1 MTLDL
6 HCPQVLRMYHRAL
19 VHRREMVTGRK
30 QEAVCFGDR
39 TMWLW
44 LLCTTTLPAHPATC
58 PQQIVTH
65 MSVVS
70 LVILGQKR
78 SGKDTSSLLT
88 AHWDQPQQPA
98 AHPETVQP
106 VAHVDKAL
114 LGGDVI
120 HEHHAVS
127 LAEQLPGHAVVP
139 AQRVRASDARH
150 PDPRLRPL

>member
-1 MTLDL
+1 MALDL
-6 HCPQVLRMYHRAL
+6 HYPQVLRIHHRAL
-19 VHRREMVTGRK
+19 VHRRETVTGRK

-65 MSVVS
+65 MSIVS
-70 LVILGQKR
+70 FVILGQKKEWER
-78 SGKDTSSLLT
+78 HKFPLDCT
-88 AHWDQPQQPA
+88 QQPA
-98 AHPETVQP
+98 AHPEKVQP

-114 LGGDVI
+114 LGGDVV

-139 AQRVRASDARH
+139 AQTVRASDARH

>member
-1 MTLDL
+1 
-6 HCPQVLRMYHRAL
+6 
-19 VHRREMVTGRK
+19 MVTGRK

-39 TMWLW
+39 AMWLW
-44 LLCTTTLPAHPATC
+44 LLCTTTLPAQPATC

-70 LVILGQKR
+70 FVILGQRKEWER
-78 SGKDTSSLLT
+78 HKFPLDCTL
-88 AHWDQPQQPA
+88 QPA

-114 LGGDVI
+114 LGGDVV

-139 AQRVRASDARH
+139 AQTVRASDARH